1 MKQGM
6 GRKQKKKPKE
16 KEKERK
22 GSRALTFGIMHARTK
37 RFDQVGFG

>member
-6 GRKQKKKPKE
+6 GRKQRKNRKKK
-16 KEKERK
+16 KERK

>member
-6 GRKQKKKPKE
+6 GRKQKKNRKK
-16 KEKERK
+16 KKERK